1 MKLLINWKRCNKK
14 EVKQEAPA
22 GSVINENELMT
33 SPRKKNT
40 SSGRRKLRSDPGNGG
55 GKHGGDQVE
64 VEESKD
70 TRESRVSFFFFS
82 EGGESKK
89 GRTNRGSW

>member
-1 MKLLINWKRCNKK
+1 M
-14 EVKQEAPA
+14 
-22 GSVINENELMT
+22 
-33 SPRKKNT
+33 
-40 SSGRRKLRSDPGNGG
+40 RSDPGNGG

-82 EGGESKK
+82 EGGMEARKGAQTEDRGDWMIRSGDHGDRMTYSKK
-89 GRTNRGSW
+89 